1 METNMETL
9 YIEASSIECSEE
21 RREISGLIVPMGTG
35 EVGYTNLGGA
45 VFEKGSIDISEP
57 TKVKLLSQHNMKK
70 PVGRMISAEYR
81 EGQGIFATFKLSRS
95 TGGSDALIQAQEG
108 LVSGLSIGAEI
119 IASKPSRDG
128 HMVVSS
134 AKLKEVSLVTEP
146 AFKSAQVLS
155 IAASEQ
161 TDAAASAI
169 DTAIEQLQLAPEDT
183 TAAEILLDSVKQI
196 IDNNPTTESETVVSD
211 TTVEATPVEAAAVEA
226 ARPTVTAMAY
236 TKPRIDLSNEAFLE
250 NSIRAQFGDENARQ
264 YLAAAS
270 DTTTTEVAG
279 LVPTRQLTEI
289 INNKSTAGRP
299 SIDAI
304 STGTLP
310 DAGMK
315 FQIPRVKTVPTTATT
330 AEGAAFS
337 DTQVEIEY
345 LDVDVFK
352 TAGMQLFDVE
362 VLDRTSPAFFAEL
375 QSLMADAYAKS
386 TNVAVRTAIQTGAT
400 ADGTAI
406 TLPWDGAEMAGFIAR
421 ASDSIYTNT
430 LRFAQ
435 SVIVSPT
442 QWANIMGMVD
452 SSNRPLFVASQPQNA
467 AGSVSQ
473 SLRGSLL
480 GLELYVD
487 YSLTGAA
494 DGSIIVVNRDSYT
507 WYESPRLQ
515 LRADK
520 VGTGKVEVGYYGYG
534 AIATK
539 AAAGA
544 FKFNVA

>member
-1 METNMETL
+1 METL

-21 RREISGLIVPMGTG
+21 RREISGKIVPMGTG
-35 EVGYTNLGGA
+35 EIGNTNLGA
-45 VFEKGSIDISEP
+45 YTFAAGSIKIEDP
-57 TKVKLLSQHNMKK
+57 TKIKLFSQHDMKK
-70 PVGRMISAEYR
+70 PVGRMISAEVR
-81 EGQGIFATFKLSRS
+81 DGVGIFATFKLSRS
-95 TGGSDALIQAQEG
+95 QAGTDALIMASEN

-119 IASKPSRDG
+119 ISSKPSRDG
-128 HMVVSS
+128 HTVVTA

-146 AFKSAQVLS
+146 AFKSAEVLE
-155 IAASEQ
+155 IAAEE
-161 TDAAASAI
+161 A
-169 DTAIEQLQLAPEDT
+169 TAEAVEETLP
-183 TAAEILLDSVKQI
+183 
-196 IDNNPTTESETVVSD
+196 TESEAVEVENTP
-211 TTVEATPVEAAAVEA
+211 TVEVTPVEAAAVEA
-226 ARPTVTAMAY
+226 AAPTIKAMAY
-236 TKPRIDLSNEAFLE
+236 TTPRIDTAPAVYLE
-250 NSIRAQFGDENARQ
+250 QSIRASLGDESARQ
-264 YLAAAS
+264 YLAAAAS
-270 DTTTTEVAG
+270 DTDTTDVAG

-304 STGTLP
+304 SSGTLP
-310 DAGMK
+310 DAGFK
-315 FQIPRVKTVPTTATT
+315 FQIPRVKTLPTVAET
-330 AEGAAFS
+330 AEKAAFS
-337 DTQVEIEY
+337 DEQVEIEY
-345 LDVDVFK
+345 LDVDVK
-352 TAGMQLFDVE
+352 KYAGMQQFDVE

-375 QSLMADAYAKS
+375 QSLMADAYAKA
-386 TNVAVRTAIQTGAT
+386 TNVAVRTAIQTGAS
-400 ADGTAI
+400 ADATAI

-442 QWANIMGMVD
+442 QWSNIMGMVD
-452 SSNRPLFVASQPQNA
+452 TANRPLFMASQPQNA

-473 SLRGSLL
+473 SLRGTLL

-487 YSLTGAA
+487 YSLTGVA
-494 DGSIIVVNRDSYT
+494 DGSILVVNRDSYT

-520 VGTGKVEVGYYGYG
+520 VGTGRVEVGYYGYG

-544 FKFNVA
+544 FKFNNAA

>member
-1 METNMETL
+1 METL

-21 RREISGLIVPMGTG
+21 RREISGKIVPMGTG
-35 EVGYTNLGGA
+35 EIGNTNLGA
-45 VFEKGSIDISEP
+45 YTFAAGSIEIADP
-57 TKVKLLSQHNMKK
+57 TKIKLLSQHDMKK
-70 PVGRMISAEYR
+70 PVGRMISAETR
-81 EGQGIFATFKLSRS
+81 EDGIYATFKFTRS
-95 TGGSDALIQAQEG
+95 QAGADALIMASEN

-119 IASKPSRDG
+119 ISSKPSRDG
-128 HMVVSS
+128 HTVVTA

-146 AFKSAQVLS
+146 AFKSAEVLE
-155 IAASEQ
+155 IAAE
-161 TDAAASAI
+161 
-169 DTAIEQLQLAPEDT
+169 EAP
-183 TAAEILLDSVKQI
+183 AEAVE
-196 IDNNPTTESETVVSD
+196 PTLPTESETTEVEN
-211 TTVEATPVEAAAVEA
+211 TPAVEATPVEAAAVEA
-226 ARPTVTAMAY
+226 AAPTIKAMAY
-236 TKPRIDLSNEAFLE
+236 TKPRIDTNPAAFLE
-250 NSIRAQFGDENARQ
+250 NAVRASLGDESARQ

-270 DTTTTEVAG
+270 DTDTTDVAG

-289 INNKSTAGRP
+289 INNKSTSGRP

-304 STGTLP
+304 SAGTLP
-310 DAGMK
+310 DAGFK
-315 FQIPRVKTVPTTATT
+315 FQIPRVKAVPTVAET
-330 AEGAAFS
+330 AEKAAFS

-345 LDVDVFK
+345 LDVDVK
-352 TAGMQLFDVE
+352 KYAGMQLFDVE

-375 QSLMADAYAKS
+375 QSLMADAYAKA
-386 TNVAVRTAIQTGAT
+386 TNVAVRTAIQTGAS

-442 QWANIMGMVD
+442 QWSNIMGMVD
-452 SSNRPLFVASQPQNA
+452 GQNRPLFVASQPQNA
-467 AGSVSQ
+467 PGSVSQ

-480 GLELYVD
+480 GLDLYVD
-487 YSLTGAA
+487 YSLTGVA

-520 VGTGKVEVGYYGYG
+520 VGTGQVEVGYYGYG

-544 FKFNVA
+544 FKFNNAA

>member
-1 METNMETL
+1 METL

-21 RREISGLIVPMGTG
+21 RREIAGLIVPMGTG
-35 EVGYTNLGGA
+35 EIGHTNLGGA
-45 VFEKGSIDISEP
+45 VFEAGSIDITDIS
-57 TKVKLLSQHNMKK
+57 KVRLLSQHDMKK
-70 PVGRMISAEYR
+70 PVGRMTAAEVR
-81 EGQGIFATFKLSRS
+81 PEGIYATFKLSRS
-95 TGGSDALIQAQEG
+95 TGGNDALIQAQEG

-119 IASKPSRDG
+119 IASKPSRNG
-128 HMVVSS
+128 HMVVTA

-146 AFKSAQVLS
+146 AFKSAQVLE
-155 IAASEQ
+155 IAAE
-161 TDAAASAI
+161 
-169 DTAIEQLQLAPEDT
+169 
-183 TAAEILLDSVKQI
+183 EIIPVEETPQ
-196 IDNNPTTESETVVSD
+196 TESETVVED

-226 ARPTVTAMAY
+226 ARPTITAMVY
-236 TKPRIDLSNEAFLE
+236 TKPRLDLSNEAFLE

-304 STGTLP
+304 STGALP

-315 FQIPRVKTVPTTATT
+315 FQIPRVKTVPTVAAA
-330 AEGAAFS
+330 AEKGAFD

-345 LDVDVFK
+345 LDVTVAK
-352 TAGMQLFDVE
+352 YAGMQLFDVE

-375 QSLMADAYAKS
+375 QSLMADAYAKA
-386 TNVAVRTAIQTGAT
+386 TNVAVRTAIQTGAS
-400 ADGTAI
+400 ADATTI

-421 ASDSIYTNT
+421 ASDSIYTAT
-430 LRFAQ
+430 LRFA
-435 SVIVSPT
+435 SGVIVSPT
-442 QWANIMGMVD
+442 QWSNIMGMVD
-452 SSNRPLFVASQPQNA
+452 SQNRPLFIASQPQNA
-467 AGSVSQ
+467 AGNVSQ

-487 YSLTGAA
+487 YSLTGSA
-494 DGSIIVVNRDSYT
+494 DGSIVVVNRDSFT

-539 AAAGA
+539 VPSAGGA
-544 FKFNVA
+544 FKFNNAA

>member
-1 METNMETL
+1 VE
-9 YIEASSIECSEE
+9 
-21 RREISGLIVPMGTG
+21 
-35 EVGYTNLGGA
+35 
-45 VFEKGSIDISEP
+45 
-57 TKVKLLSQHNMKK
+57 
-70 PVGRMISAEYR
+70 
-81 EGQGIFATFKLSRS
+81 
-95 TGGSDALIQAQEG
+95 
-108 LVSGLSIGAEI
+108 
-119 IASKPSRDG
+119 
-128 HMVVSS
+128 
-134 AKLKEVSLVTEP
+134 
-146 AFKSAQVLS
+146 
-155 IAASEQ
+155 
-161 TDAAASAI
+161 
-169 DTAIEQLQLAPEDT
+169 
-183 TAAEILLDSVKQI
+183 
-196 IDNNPTTESETVVSD
+196 D

-226 ARPTVTAMAY
+226 ARPTVTAMVY
-236 TKPRIDLSNEAFLE
+236 SKPRINLSNEAFLE

-315 FQIPRVKTVPTTATT
+315 FQIPRVKAVPTVAAA
-330 AEGAAFS
+330 AEKGAFS

-345 LDVDVFK
+345 LDVTVAK
-352 TAGMQLFDVE
+352 YAGMQLFDVE

-375 QSLMADAYAKS
+375 QSLMADAYAKA

-400 ADGTAI
+400 ADATTI

-421 ASDSIYTNT
+421 ASDSIYTAT
-430 LRFAQ
+430 LRFA
-435 SVIVSPT
+435 SGVIVSPT
-442 QWANIMGMVD
+442 QWSNIMGMVD
-452 SSNRPLFVASQPQNA
+452 SSNRPLFIAAQPQNA
-467 AGSVSQ
+467 AGNVSQ

-480 GLELYVD
+480 GLDLYVD
-487 YSLTGAA
+487 YSLTGVA
-494 DGSIIVVNRDSYT
+494 DGSIVVVNREAFT

-520 VGTGKVEVGYYGYG
+520 VGTGQVEVGYYGYG

-539 AAAGA
+539 VPSAGGA
-544 FKFNVA
+544 FKFNNAA

>member
-1 METNMETL
+1 METL

-45 VFEKGSIDISEP
+45 VFEAGSIDISQP
-57 TKVKLLSQHNMKK
+57 TKIKLLSQHDMRK

-81 EGQGIFATFKLSRS
+81 EGEGIYATFKLSRS
-95 TGGSDALIQAQEG
+95 QAGTESLILAQEG

-134 AKLKEVSLVTEP
+134 AKLKEVSLVTES
-146 AFKSAQVLS
+146 AFKSAQVMN
-155 IAASEQ
+155 IAASEE
-161 TDAAASAI
+161 TAAATTAI
-169 DTAIEQLQLAPEDT
+169 DTAIQQLQMAPEE
-183 TAAEILLDSVKQI
+183 TASLEVLLDSVKQI
-196 IDNNPTTESETVVSD
+196 IDNIPTTESETVVED
-211 TTVEATPVEAAAVEA
+211 TTVEATPVEAAAVVA
-226 ARPTVTAMAY
+226 ASPTIKAMAY
-236 TKPRIDLSNEAFLE
+236 SKPRIDTNPAVFLE
-250 NSIRAQFGDENARQ
+250 NSIRAQLGDDNARQ

-304 STGTLP
+304 SSGTLP
-310 DAGMK
+310 DAGFK
-315 FQIPRVKTVPTTATT
+315 FQIPRVKAVPTV
-330 AEGAAFS
+330 EIEPEKAAFS

-345 LDVDVFK
+345 LDVTVRKF
-352 TAGMQLFDVE
+352 AGMQLFDVE

-375 QSLMADAYAKS
+375 QSLMADAYAKA
-386 TNVAVRTAIQTGAT
+386 TNTAVNAAITAGGTL
-400 ADGTAI
+400 DGTTT
-406 TLPWDGAEMAGFIAR
+406 TLPFDGAEIAGFIAR

-452 SSNRPLFVASQPQNA
+452 SSNRPLFIASQPQNA

-487 YSLTGAA
+487 YTLTGEG
-494 DGSIIVVNRDSYT
+494 DNSILVVNRDSYT

-520 VGTGKVEVGYYGYG
+520 VGTGQVEVGYYGYG

-539 AAAGA
+539 AGAGA
-544 FKFNVA
+544 FRFNKA

>member
-1 METNMETL
+1 METL

-35 EVGYTNLGGA
+35 EVGHTNLGGA
-45 VFEKGSIDISEP
+45 VFEAGSIDVTDIS
-57 TKVKLLSQHNMKK
+57 KIKLLSQHDMKK
-70 PVGRMISAEYR
+70 PVGRMTAAEVR
-81 EGQGIFATFKLSRS
+81 PDGIYATFKLSRS
-95 TGGSDALIQAQEG
+95 TGGNDALIQAQEG

-119 IASKPSRDG
+119 IASKPSRAG
-128 HMVVSS
+128 HMVVTA

-146 AFKSAQVLS
+146 AFKSAQVLE
-155 IAASEQ
+155 IAAEESIPVEE
-161 TDAAASAI
+161 T
-169 DTAIEQLQLAPEDT
+169 LP
-183 TAAEILLDSVKQI
+183 
-196 IDNNPTTESETVVSD
+196 TESETVVEET
-211 TTVEATPVEAAAVEA
+211 TTVEASPVEAAAVEA

-236 TKPRIDLSNEAFLE
+236 TAPRIDLSNEAFLE

-270 DTTTTEVAG
+270 DVTTTDVAG
-279 LVPTRQLTEI
+279 LVPTRQLTDI

-315 FQIPRVKTVPTTATT
+315 FQIPRVKTVPTVAEA
-330 AEGAAFS
+330 AEGGAFS
-337 DTQVEIEY
+337 DTEVEIEY
-345 LDVDVFK
+345 LDVDVK
-352 TAGMQLFDVE
+352 KYAGMQLFDVE
-362 VLDRTSPAFFAEL
+362 VLDRTSPAFFSEL
-375 QSLMADAYAKS
+375 QSLMADAYAKA
-386 TNVAVRTAIQTGAT
+386 TNVAVRTAIQSGAT
-400 ADGTAI
+400 ADSTTI

-430 LRFAQ
+430 LRFATG
-435 SVIVSPT
+435 VIVSPT
-442 QWANIMGMVD
+442 QWSNIMGMVD
-452 SSNRPLFVASQPQNA
+452 SSNRPLFIASQPQNA
-467 AGSVSQ
+467 AGNVSQ

-480 GLELYVD
+480 GLDLYVD
-487 YSLTGAA
+487 YSLTGVA
-494 DGSIIVVNRDSYT
+494 DGSIVVVNRESFT
-507 WYESPRLQ
+507 WFESSRLQ

-539 AAAGA
+539 VPSAGGA
-544 FKFNVA
+544 FKFNNAA

>member
-1 METNMETL
+1 MQTL
-9 YIEASSIECSEE
+9 YIEASSIECSED
-21 RREISGLIVPMGTG
+21 RREISGKIVPMGTG
-35 EVGYTNLGGA
+35 EVGNTNLGA
-45 VFEKGSIDISEP
+45 YTFAAGSIEIADP
-57 TKVKLLSQHNMKK
+57 TKIKLYSQHNMQK
-70 PVGRMISAEYR
+70 PVGRMISAEIR
-81 EGQGIFATFKLSRS
+81 ENDGIYAVFRLSRS
-95 TGGSDALIQAQEG
+95 QSGTDSLIMASEG

-128 HMVVSS
+128 YTVVTA

-146 AFKSAQVLS
+146 AFKSAEVLE
-155 IAASEQ
+155 IAAE
-161 TDAAASAI
+161 
-169 DTAIEQLQLAPEDT
+169 EAP
-183 TAAEILLDSVKQI
+183 AEAVEPNL
-196 IDNNPTTESETVVSD
+196 PTESETTEVEN
-211 TTVEATPVEAAAVEA
+211 TPAVEATPVEAAAVEA
-226 ARPTVTAMAY
+226 AAPTVKAMAY
-236 TKPRIDLSNEAFLE
+236 TAPRIDTNPAVFLE
-250 NSIRAQFGDENARQ
+250 NAVRASLGDDNARQ

-270 DTTTTEVAG
+270 DTTTTEVDG

-289 INNKSTAGRP
+289 INNKSTSGRP

-304 STGTLP
+304 SAGTLP
-310 DAGMK
+310 DAGFK
-315 FQIPRVKTVPTTATT
+315 FQIPRVKTVPTVAET
-330 AEGAAFS
+330 AETAAFS

-345 LDVDVFK
+345 LDVDVK
-352 TAGMQLFDVE
+352 KYAGMQLFDVE

-375 QSLMADAYAKS
+375 QLLMADAYAKA

-400 ADGTAI
+400 ADATAI

-442 QWANIMGMVD
+442 QWSNIMGMVD
-452 SSNRPLFVASQPQNA
+452 GQNRPLFIASQPQNA

-494 DGSIIVVNRDSYT
+494 DGSIVVVNRDSYT

-520 VGTGKVEVGYYGYG
+520 VGTGQVEVGYYGYG

>member
-1 METNMETL
+1 MDTL
-9 YIEASSIECSEE
+9 YIEAASIECSEE

-35 EVGYTNLGGA
+35 EVGHTNLGGA
-45 VFEKGSIDISEP
+45 VFEAGSIDVTDIS
-57 TKVKLLSQHNMKK
+57 KVRLLSQHDMKK
-70 PVGRMISAEYR
+70 PVGRMTAAEVR
-81 EGQGIFATFKLSRS
+81 PEGIYATFKLSRS
-95 TGGSDALIQAQEG
+95 TGGNDALIQAQEG

-119 IASKPSRDG
+119 IASKPSRNG
-128 HMVVSS
+128 HMVVTA

-146 AFKSAQVLS
+146 AFKSAQVLE
-155 IAASEQ
+155 IAAEETIPVEETPQ
-161 TDAAASAI
+161 
-169 DTAIEQLQLAPEDT
+169 
-183 TAAEILLDSVKQI
+183 
-196 IDNNPTTESETVVSD
+196 TESETVVED

-226 ARPTVTAMAY
+226 ARPTITAMVY
-236 TKPRIDLSNEAFLE
+236 TNPRINLSNEVFLE
-250 NSIRAQFGDENARQ
+250 NAVRAQLGDDNARQ

-304 STGTLP
+304 STGALP

-315 FQIPRVKTVPTTATT
+315 FQIPRVKTVPTV
-330 AEGAAFS
+330 AEAAEKGAFD

-345 LDVDVFK
+345 LDVTVK
-352 TAGMQLFDVE
+352 KYAGMQLFDVE

-375 QSLMADAYAKS
+375 QSLMADAYAKA
-386 TNVAVRTAIQTGAT
+386 TNVAVRTAIQSGAS
-400 ADGTAI
+400 ADATTI

-421 ASDSIYTNT
+421 ASDSIYTAT
-430 LRFAQ
+430 LRFA
-435 SVIVSPT
+435 SGVIVSPT
-442 QWANIMGMVD
+442 QWSNIMGMVD
-452 SSNRPLFVASQPQNA
+452 SQNRPLFIASQPQNA
-467 AGSVSQ
+467 AGNVSQ

-480 GLELYVD
+480 GLDLYVD
-487 YSLTGAA
+487 YSLTGTA
-494 DGSIIVVNRDSYT
+494 DGSIVVVNRESFT

-520 VGTGKVEVGYYGYG
+520 VSTGKVEVGYYGYG

-539 AAAGA
+539 VPSSGGA
-544 FKFNVA
+544 FKFNNAA

>member
-1 METNMETL
+1 METL
-9 YIEASSIECSEE
+9 YIEASSIECSED
-21 RREISGLIVPMGTG
+21 RREISGKIVPLGTG
-35 EVGYTNLGGA
+35 EIGNTNLGA
-45 VFEKGSIDISEP
+45 YTFAAGSIEIADP
-57 TKVKLLSQHNMKK
+57 TKIKLLSQHDMKK
-70 PVGRMISAEYR
+70 PVGRMIAAETR
-81 EGQGIFATFKLSRS
+81 EDGIYATFKLSRS
-95 TGGSDALIQAQEG
+95 QAGADALIMAAEG

-128 HMVVSS
+128 HTVVTA

-146 AFKSAQVLS
+146 AFKSAEVLE
-155 IAASEQ
+155 IAAE
-161 TDAAASAI
+161 
-169 DTAIEQLQLAPEDT
+169 EAP
-183 TAAEILLDSVKQI
+183 AEAVEETL
-196 IDNNPTTESETVVSD
+196 PTESETVVQD

-226 ARPTVTAMAY
+226 AAPTVKAMAY
-236 TKPRIDLSNEAFLE
+236 TKPRIDTNPAVFLE
-250 NSIRAQFGDENARQ
+250 NAVRASLGDESARQ
-264 YLAAAS
+264 YLSAAS
-270 DTTTTEVAG
+270 DTDTTDVAG

-289 INNKSTAGRP
+289 INNKSTSGRP

-304 STGTLP
+304 SAGTLP
-310 DAGMK
+310 DAGFK
-315 FQIPRVKTVPTTATT
+315 FQIPRVKAVPTVAET
-330 AEGAAFS
+330 AEKAAFS

-345 LDVDVFK
+345 LDVDVK
-352 TAGMQLFDVE
+352 KYAGMQLFDVE

-375 QSLMADAYAKS
+375 QSLMADAYAKA
-386 TNVAVRTAIQTGAT
+386 TNVAVRTAIQTGAS

-442 QWANIMGMVD
+442 QWSNIMGMVD
-452 SSNRPLFVASQPQNA
+452 SQNRPLFIASQPQNA

-480 GLELYVD
+480 GLDLYVD
-487 YSLTGAA
+487 YSLTGVA

-520 VGTGKVEVGYYGYG
+520 VGTGQVEVGYYGYG

-544 FKFNVA
+544 FKFNNAV

>member
-1 METNMETL
+1 METL
-9 YIEASSIECSEE
+9 YIEAASIECSEE
-21 RREISGLIVPMGTG
+21 RREISGKIVPMGTG
-35 EVGYTNLGGA
+35 EVGNTNLGA
-45 VFEKGSIDISEP
+45 YVFEAGSIDIADVS
-57 TKVKLLSQHNMKK
+57 KIKLLSQHDIKK
-70 PVGRMISAEYR
+70 PVGRMIAAETR
-81 EGQGIFATFKLSRS
+81 EDGIYATFKLSRS
-95 TGGSDALIQAQEG
+95 QAGSDSLIMASEG

-119 IASKPSRDG
+119 VSSKPSRNG
-128 HMVVSS
+128 YTVVTA

-146 AFKSAQVLS
+146 AFKSAQVLE
-155 IAASEQ
+155 IAAEETPVEETQ
-161 TDAAASAI
+161 
-169 DTAIEQLQLAPEDT
+169 
-183 TAAEILLDSVKQI
+183 
-196 IDNNPTTESETVVSD
+196 TTESETVVEE
-211 TTVEATPVEAAAVEA
+211 TTPVEATPSVEAAAVEA

-236 TKPRIDLSNEAFLE
+236 TAPRIDTNPAVFLE
-250 NSIRAQFGDENARQ
+250 NSIRAQLGDDNARQ

-310 DAGMK
+310 DAGFK
-315 FQIPRVKTVPTTATT
+315 FQIPRVKAVPTVAET
-330 AEGAAFS
+330 AEKAAFS

-345 LDVDVFK
+345 LDVDVK
-352 TAGMQLFDVE
+352 KYAGMQLFDVE

-375 QSLMADAYAKS
+375 QSLMADAYAKA
-386 TNVAVRTAIQTGAT
+386 TNVAVRTAIQAGAT
-400 ADGTAI
+400 ADSTTI

-430 LRFAQ
+430 LRFATG
-435 SVIVSPT
+435 VIVSPT

-452 SSNRPLFVASQPQNA
+452 SSNRPLFIAAQPMNA
-467 AGSVSQ
+467 AGNVSQ

-480 GLELYVD
+480 GLDLYVD

-494 DGSIIVVNRDSYT
+494 DGSIVVVNRESFT
-507 WYESPRLQ
+507 WFESSRLQ

-520 VGTGKVEVGYYGYG
+520 VGTGQVEVGYYGYG

-539 AAAGA
+539 VPSAGGA
-544 FKFNVA
+544 FKFNLA

>member
-1 METNMETL
+1 METL

-21 RREISGLIVPMGTG
+21 RREISGKIVPMGTG
-35 EVGYTNLGGA
+35 EVGHTNLGGA
-45 VFEKGSIDISEP
+45 VFQAGSIDVTDIS
-57 TKVKLLSQHNMKK
+57 KIRLLSQHDMKK
-70 PVGRMISAEYR
+70 PVGRMTAAEVR
-81 EGQGIFATFKLSRS
+81 PDGIYATFKLSRS
-95 TGGSDALIQAQEG
+95 TGGNDALIQAQEG
-108 LVSGLSIGAEI
+108 LVTGLSIGAEI
-119 IASKPSRDG
+119 LASKPSRDG
-128 HMVVSS
+128 HIVVSS
-134 AKLKEVSLVTEP
+134 AKLREVSLVTEP
-146 AFKSAQVLS
+146 AFKSAQVLE
-155 IAASEQ
+155 IAAEEV
-161 TDAAASAI
+161 TPVEE
-169 DTAIEQLQLAPEDT
+169 T
-183 TAAEILLDSVKQI
+183 
-196 IDNNPTTESETVVSD
+196 NPTESETVVED

-226 ARPTVTAMAY
+226 SAPVVKAMHYTA
-236 TKPRIDLSNEAFLE
+236 PRIDLSNEAFLE

-270 DTTTTEVAG
+270 DVTTTDVAG

-315 FQIPRVKTVPTTATT
+315 FQIPRVKTVPTVAVA
-330 AEGAAFS
+330 AEGGAFD
-337 DTQVEIEY
+337 DTEIEIEY
-345 LDVDVFK
+345 LDVDVK
-352 TAGMQLFDVE
+352 KYAGMQLFDVE
-362 VLDRTSPAFFAEL
+362 VLDRTSPAFFSEL
-375 QSLMADAYAKS
+375 QSLMADAYAKA

-400 ADGTAI
+400 ADATTI

-442 QWANIMGMVD
+442 QWSNIMGMVD
-452 SSNRPLFVASQPQNA
+452 GQNRPLFIAAQPQNA
-467 AGSVSQ
+467 AGNVSQ

-480 GLELYVD
+480 GLDLYVD
-487 YSLTGAA
+487 YSLTGVA
-494 DGSIIVVNRDSYT
+494 DGSIVVVNRESFT
-507 WYESPRLQ
+507 WYESSRLQ

-539 AAAGA
+539 VPSAGGA
-544 FKFNVA
+544 FKFNNAA

>member
-1 METNMETL
+1 METL

-35 EVGYTNLGGA
+35 EVGHTNLGGA
-45 VFEKGSIDISEP
+45 VFEAGSIDVTDIS
-57 TKVKLLSQHNMKK
+57 KIKLLSQHDMKK
-70 PVGRMISAEYR
+70 PVGRMTAAEVR
-81 EGQGIFATFKLSRS
+81 PEGIYATFKLSRS
-95 TGGSDALIQAQEG
+95 TGGNDALIQAQEG

-119 IASKPSRDG
+119 LASKPSRAG

-134 AKLKEVSLVTEP
+134 AKLREVSLVTEA
-146 AFKSAQVLS
+146 AFKSAEVKE
-155 IAASEQ
+155 IR
-161 TDAAASAI
+161 
-169 DTAIEQLQLAPEDT
+169 
-183 TAAEILLDSVKQI
+183 AEESPLVEETL
-196 IDNNPTTESETVVSD
+196 PTESETVVED

-236 TKPRIDLSNEAFLE
+236 TTPRIDTNPAVFLE
-250 NSIRAQFGDENARQ
+250 NSIRAQLGDESARQ

-310 DAGMK
+310 DAGFK
-315 FQIPRVKTVPTTATT
+315 FQIPRVKAVPTVAETAQK
-330 AEGAAFS
+330 AAFS

-345 LDVDVFK
+345 LDVDVK
-352 TAGMQLFDVE
+352 KYAGMQLFDVE

-375 QSLMADAYAKS
+375 QSLMADAYAKA
-386 TNVAVRTAIQTGAT
+386 TNVAVRTAIQAGAT
-400 ADGTAI
+400 ADGTTI

-421 ASDSIYTNT
+421 ASDNIYTNT
-430 LRFAQ
+430 LRFATG
-435 SVIVSPT
+435 VIVSPT
-442 QWANIMGMVD
+442 QWSNIMGMVD
-452 SSNRPLFVASQPQNA
+452 SSNRPLFIASQPQNA
-467 AGSVSQ
+467 AGNVSQ

-480 GLELYVD
+480 GLDLYVD
-487 YSLTGAA
+487 YSLTGVA
-494 DGSIIVVNRDSYT
+494 DGSIVVVNRESFT
-507 WYESPRLQ
+507 WFESSRLQ

-520 VGTGKVEVGYYGYG
+520 VGTGQVEVGYYGYG

-539 AAAGA
+539 VPSAGGA
-544 FKFNVA
+544 FKFNNAA

>member
-1 METNMETL
+1 METL

-35 EVGYTNLGGA
+35 EVGHTNLGSA
-45 VFEKGSIDISEP
+45 VFEAGSIDVTDIS
-57 TKVKLLSQHNMKK
+57 KIKLLSQHDMKK
-70 PVGRMISAEYR
+70 PVGRMTAAEVR
-81 EGQGIFATFKLSRS
+81 PEGIYATFKLSRS
-95 TGGSDALIQAQEG
+95 TGGNDALIQAQEG

-119 IASKPSRDG
+119 IASKPSRNG
-128 HMVVSS
+128 HMVVTA

-146 AFKSAQVLS
+146 AFKSAQVLE
-155 IAASEQ
+155 IAAEETIPVEETPQ
-161 TDAAASAI
+161 
-169 DTAIEQLQLAPEDT
+169 
-183 TAAEILLDSVKQI
+183 
-196 IDNNPTTESETVVSD
+196 TESETVVED

-226 ARPTVTAMAY
+226 ARPTVTAMVY
-236 TKPRIDLSNEAFLE
+236 SKPRINLSNEAFLE

-315 FQIPRVKTVPTTATT
+315 FQIPRVKAVPTVAAA
-330 AEGAAFS
+330 AEKGAFS

-345 LDVDVFK
+345 LDVTVAK
-352 TAGMQLFDVE
+352 YAGMQLFDVE

-375 QSLMADAYAKS
+375 QSLMADAYAKA
-386 TNVAVRTAIQTGAT
+386 TNVAVRTAIQTGAA

-430 LRFAQ
+430 LRFA
-435 SVIVSPT
+435 SGVIVSPT
-442 QWANIMGMVD
+442 QWSNIMGMVD
-452 SSNRPLFVASQPQNA
+452 SSNRPLFIAAQPQNA
-467 AGSVSQ
+467 AGNVSQ
-473 SLRGSLL
+473 SLKGSLL
-480 GLELYVD
+480 GLDLYVD
-487 YSLTGAA
+487 YSLTGVA
-494 DGSIIVVNRDSYT
+494 DGSIVVVNRDSFT

-520 VGTGKVEVGYYGYG
+520 VGTGQVEVGYYGYG

-539 AAAGA
+539 VPSAGGA
-544 FKFNVA
+544 FKFNNAA

>member
-1 METNMETL
+1 METL
-9 YIEASSIECSEE
+9 YIEAAGLECSEE
-21 RREISGLIVPMGTG
+21 RREISGKIVPMGTG
-35 EVGYTNLGGA
+35 EVGNTNLGA
-45 VFEKGSIDISEP
+45 YVFESGSIDISDVS
-57 TKVKLLSQHNMKK
+57 KIKLFSQHDMKK
-70 PVGRMISAEYR
+70 PLGRMISAEAV
-81 EGQGIFATFKLSRS
+81 EGVGIFATFKLSRS
-95 TGGSDALIQAQEG
+95 TAGNDALVMAQEG
-108 LVSGLSIGAEI
+108 LVSGLSIGAEVL
-119 IASKPSRDG
+119 ASKPSRDG
-128 HMVVSS
+128 HTVVTS
-134 AKLKEVSLVTEP
+134 ARLREVSLVTEP
-146 AFKSAQVLS
+146 AFKSAQVLE
-155 IAASEQ
+155 IAAEEV
-161 TDAAASAI
+161 I
-169 DTAIEQLQLAPEDT
+169 P
-183 TAAEILLDSVKQI
+183 AE
-196 IDNNPTTESETVVSD
+196 PTQTESETVVED

-226 ARPTVTAMAY
+226 SAPVVKAMHY
-236 TKPRIDLSNEAFLE
+236 TTPRIDTTPHVFLE
-250 NSIRAQFGDENARQ
+250 QSIRASLGSESARQ

-270 DTTTTEVAG
+270 DTDTTDVAG

-304 STGTLP
+304 SAGTLP
-310 DAGMK
+310 DAGFK
-315 FQIPRVKTVPTTATT
+315 FQIPRVKEVPTVAVV
-330 AEGAAFS
+330 AEKAAFS

-345 LDVDVFK
+345 LDVTVQKF
-352 TAGMQLFDVE
+352 AGMQLFDVE

-375 QSLMADAYAKS
+375 QSLMADAYAKA
-386 TNVAVRTAIQTGAT
+386 TNVAVRTALQTGAT

-406 TLPWDGAEMAGFIAR
+406 TLPFDGAEIAGFIAR
-421 ASDSIYTNT
+421 ASDSIYSNT

-442 QWANIMGMVD
+442 QWSNIMGMVD
-452 SSNRPLFVASQPQNA
+452 TANRPLFIAAQPQNA
-467 AGSVSQ
+467 AGNVSQ

-487 YSLTGAA
+487 YSLTGVA

-520 VGTGKVEVGYYGYG
+520 VGTGQVEVGYYGYG

-544 FKFNVA
+544 FKFNNAA